1 MIMAGPLDQVAQAEA
16 SSTLVE
22 GDHSFPPLG
31 VLLKMVDDPLM
42 VVGACLA
49 VGGKLE
55 VGDLKRRDNYGKLIR
70 LLEHVHVHVHVCSIQ
85 MKEVNLHSTS
95 SHCVQ

>member
-1 MIMAGPLDQVAQAEA
+1 MAGPLDQVAQAEA

-31 VLLKMVDDPLM
+31 VLLKVVDDPLM
-42 VVGACLA
+42 VVGAYLA
-49 VGGKLE
+49 AGGKLE
-55 VGDLKRRDNYGKLIR
+55 VGDLKTRDNYDKHIHVR
-70 LLEHVHVHVHVCSIQ
+70 LLEHVHVHVCSIQ